1 MGFVSGTRQFFSGA
15 KKGPGSKPPFLLSIR
30 SSKTLILL
38 TVALAIFT
46 DIFYYALIIPVVPFS
61 LTIQVGIPEDQ
72 VQHWT
77 SILLSCYSVALFVGS
92 PIAGLYADHTS
103 SRRWPLLIGL
113 VALAASTL
121 LLCFGNSIGLLVLG
135 RLLQGFSAAIVWSV
149 GCALLVDTMKS
160 AVGVALGY
168 LGISMSVGLLIA
180 PVIGG
185 SVYSA
190 AGYYAVYYIAF
201 GVIAVDILLRLVMIE
216 KKVAKQWINED
227 EDSSSPV
234 TEAVQQD
241 IEAAASPVDLNRVNS
256 VGENSI
262 RVATQEPAPQ
272 GGNQLQQDDNEKQE
286 GVAIN
291 TDQESIT
298 PTTKSSRGHPI
309 RILLKSPRLLAA
321 LYGLLAQSGIMMGFD
336 ATLALFV
343 QRTFDWNSTAA
354 GIMFLAMFVPAFIS
368 PLVGW
373 LSDRYGAKWPSF
385 FGFCL
390 CVPFLVCLRFVTQNT
405 IQHKILLGFLL
416 APLGIALSFANVPLM
431 AEITYVIE
439 DIAAKVPGIFGEKG
453 VYGLGYGL
461 FTMAFALG
469 GTIGPLWAGYVVES
483 AGWGTMTWSFAIWAA
498 SGAVVIF
505 FWLGAEV
512 NRTEGAEETTTNQ
525 RDENITN

>member
-1 MGFVSGTRQFFSGA
+1 MGFVRGARQFLSGA
-15 KKGPGSKPPFLLSIR
+15 RKDPKSKPPRFLSIR

-46 DIFYYALIIPVVPFS
+46 DIFYYALIVPVVPFS
-61 LTIQVGIPEDQ
+61 LTVQVGISEDQ

-113 VALAASTL
+113 LALTGSTL
-121 LLCFGNSIGLLVLG
+121 LLCFGKTIGLLVLG

-149 GCALLVDTMKS
+149 GCALLVDTMKN
-160 AVGVALGY
+160 AIGMALGY

-185 SVYSA
+185 AVYSA
-190 AGYYAVYYIAF
+190 VGYYAVYYIAF
-201 GVIAVDILLRLVMIE
+201 GVVAVDILLRLVMIE
-216 KKVAKQWINED
+216 KKVAKQWIDED
-227 EDSSSPV
+227 EDPISSGIEGRQPDLEEANSP
-234 TEAVQQD
+234 
-241 IEAAASPVDLNRVNS
+241 I
-256 VGENSI
+256 GENEI
-262 RVATQEPAPQ
+262 RVAAQEQ
-272 GGNQLQQDDNEKQE
+272 NDEEKQPE
-286 GVAIN
+286 GANN
-291 TDQESIT
+291 TDQGPISSTPKYGTSHSI
-298 PTTKSSRGHPI
+298 KV
-309 RILLKSPRLLAA
+309 LLKSPRLLAA
-321 LYGLLAQSGIMMGFD
+321 LYGLFTQSGIMMGFD

-343 QRTFDWNSTAA
+343 QRTFNWNSTAA
-354 GIMFLAMFVPAFIS
+354 GVMFLAMFLPAFIS

-373 LSDRYGAKWPSF
+373 LSDKYGAKWPTF

-390 CVPFLVCLRFVTQNT
+390 CIPLLVCLRFVTENT

-416 APLGIALSFANVPLM
+416 APLGISLAFANVPLM

-439 DIAAKVPGIFGEKG
+439 DKAAKEPGIFGEKG

-469 GTIGPLWAGYVVES
+469 GTIGPIWGGYVVES
-483 AGWGTMTWSFAIWAA
+483 AGWGTMTWSFAVWAA
-498 SGAVVIF
+498 SGAVVVFI
-505 FWLGAEV
+505 WLETKV
-512 NRTEGAEETTTNQ
+512 NRVEGTEETITSQ
-525 RDENITN
+525 RNENTSS